1 MTDAFS
7 LPPQPVP
14 DQDSAGFWEA
24 TADGRV
30 ALCRCQECGLW
41 LQPPIERC
49 RRCAGATEWA
59 EVAGTGEVHSF
70 IVQRQ
75 GAVPGYL
82 DNLPYVVALVELD
95 EQPGLRLP
103 ARLVDIE
110 PEAVTVG
117 LRVTARLLQH
127 PGGDFTVVA
136 FSPEREAGS

>member
-1 MTDAFS
+1 MAAAAARA
-7 LPPQPVP
+7 V
-14 DQDSAGFWEA
+14 
-24 TADGRV
+24 
-30 ALCRCQECGLW
+30 
-41 LQPPIERC
+41 
-49 RRCAGATEWA
+49 RRCAGPTEWA

-70 IVQRQ
+70 IIQRQ

-103 ARLVDIE
+103 ARLVDID

-117 LRVTARLLQH
+117 LRVAARLLPH